1 MQFKR
6 FFLTILFMV
15 VYSTVYAQ
23 SDNNNNLT
31 GYVLGDDNQ
40 PLAGAKIQL
49 QNTTTVL
56 QSDSLG
62 KFVFQNLEVGKY
74 WLIVSKDNYQTQEM
88 AVVVNKNSKEKI
100 VVTLNSNSVVLN
112 SVDLFTKTVETKIKE
127 QPFAVSVINT
137 KKLAELDVDLN
148 RLMDGTSGIRVQETG
163 GMGSEFNYSINGLSG
178 KAVKIFIDGIPME
191 SFGSSFSINNFA
203 INTIDRIEVYK
214 GVTPV
219 ALGSDALGGSINL
232 VTRTRL
238 KDYLDVSQTIGSFNT
253 YRSALSGKWRH
264 KSGFTL
270 QTNSFFNYSDNNYQ
284 VWGPTV
290 EVAGEGGRPIP
301 GYPRFRRFNDDYKSY
316 TIKGDVGF
324 TNVKWADVF
333 LFGLTLS
340 DQDRGI
346 QTGRTMAYVYGDV
359 RYKEKFVMPSIR
371 YSKKGFLFSN
381 LNVDLYASI
390 NKLRGTTTDTS
401 SYKYNWTGNPIGTVA
416 NGELGGIKASKS
428 IYSFQDNTKLVRTNF
443 AYQLRSNQLVNFN
456 YVFSSTSRKGS
467 DAIATAEWTIPLR
480 YPQDLSKHI
489 AGLSYEITALG
500 NRWSNIF
507 FSKYFAYNANAVV
520 YAYNGGSSQEAFYQ
534 NTKDH
539 AWTFGY
545 ASKLLLPNEYTIK
558 FSVENAARLP
568 DASELLGNGNTI
580 LNAPNLQP
588 ERSLNANVSLQK
600 TIDTDIQH
608 LNLGLN
614 LFFRNTKNLI
624 WLGEGDLFGTARY
637 ENLGKIQTLG
647 VEFEANYARQQWF
660 EAAFNFTYQ
669 DIRNVQRFETNG
681 ARNHVYQDRLRNTP
695 YLMANAEVRL
705 FLDQLFQIKQKISFF
720 ASTHYVHQYYLGWP
734 SLGAPPD
741 KMYVP
746 TQFVQDAGLG
756 YSFGN
761 GRYSINAACRNL
773 FDKQVYD
780 NYLLQKPG
788 RFFSLKLRY
797 LLQ

>member
-6 FFLTILFMV
+6 FFLTILFAV

-23 SDNNNNLT
+23 NDSNTSLT
-31 GYVLGDDNQ
+31 GYVLGDDSQ
-40 PLAGAKIQL
+40 PLVGAAIQL
-49 QNTTTVL
+49 QKTATIVHSNH
-56 QSDSLG
+56 SG
-62 KFVFQNLEVGKY
+62 KFVFENMAPGKY
-74 WLIVSKDNYQTQEM
+74 GLIVSMNEYQSQEI
-88 AVVVNKNSKEKI
+88 AVVVKKNLKEKI
-100 VVTLNSNSVVLN
+100 VVTLSSNSVALN
-112 SVDLFTKTVETKIKE
+112 SVDLFTKTVETKVRE

-137 KKLAELDVDLN
+137 KKLAERDVDLN

-219 ALGSDALGGSINL
+219 ALGADALGGSINL
-232 VTRTRL
+232 VSRTRL
-238 KDYLDVSQTIGSFNT
+238 KNYLDLSQTIGTFNT
-253 YRSALSGKWRH
+253 YRTALSGKWRA
-264 KSGFTL
+264 KSGFTV
-270 QTNSFFNYSDNNYQ
+270 QTNSFYNYSDNNYQ

-290 EVAGEGGRPIP
+290 EVAEADGRVVP

-316 TIKGDVGF
+316 TIKTDVGF

-359 RYKEKFVMPSIR
+359 RYKEKFVMPSVR

-401 SYKYNWTGNPIGTVA
+401 SYKYNWRGEPTGTVA
-416 NGELGGIKASKS
+416 NGELGGHKASKS
-428 IYSFQDNTKLVRTNF
+428 IYSFQDNTRLARVNF
-443 AYQLRSNQLVNFN
+443 AYQIKSNQQVNFN
-456 YVFSSTSRKGS
+456 YVFSGISRKGS
-467 DAIATAEWTIPLR
+467 DAIATAEWTIPFR
-480 YPQDLSKHI
+480 NPQDLNKHI
-489 AGLSYEITALG
+489 AGLSYEITSF
-500 NRWSNIF
+500 NDRWSNVF
-507 FSKYFAYNANAVV
+507 FAKYFAYNANTVD
-520 YAYNGGSSQEAFYQ
+520 YDYKNGASQELIYL
-534 NTKDH
+534 NTKDNVS
-539 AWTFGY
+539 TFGY
-545 ASKLLLPNEYTIK
+545 ASKLLLPNEYTVK
-558 FSVENAARLP
+558 VSVENAARLP
-568 DASELLGNGNTI
+568 EAAELLGNGNTI
-580 LNAPNLQP
+580 LNAPDLQP
-588 ERSLNANVSLQK
+588 ERSFNANASLQK
-600 TIDTDIQH
+600 TIDSDTQH
-608 LNLGLN
+608 LNLGFN

-624 WLGEGDLFGTARY
+624 WLAEGDLFGTARY

-660 EAAFNFTYQ
+660 ELAFNFTYQ
-669 DIRNVQRFETNG
+669 DIRNMQRFETNG
-681 ARNHVYQDRLRNTP
+681 ARNYVYQDRLRNTP
-695 YLMANAEVRL
+695 YLMGNAEVRL
-705 FLDQLFQIKQKISFF
+705 FLDHLFQMKHKISFF

-741 KMYVP
+741 KLYVP

-756 YSFGN
+756 YTFGE
-761 GRYSINAACRNL
+761 GRYSLNAVCRNL

>member
-1 MQFKR
+1 M
-6 FFLTILFMV
+6 TILFMV